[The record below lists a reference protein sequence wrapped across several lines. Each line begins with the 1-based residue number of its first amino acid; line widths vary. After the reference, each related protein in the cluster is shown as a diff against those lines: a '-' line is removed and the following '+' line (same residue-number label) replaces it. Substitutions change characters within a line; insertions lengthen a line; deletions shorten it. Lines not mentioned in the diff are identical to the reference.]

1 MSNINP
7 DHYKMAGGQ
16 EAYEVIGD
24 VCDTLES
31 RGVAGAEIYYVGS
44 ALKYLLR
51 YGAKGD
57 ADEQIRKA
65 IRFLQMALPEEEEE
79 DDGGDLTITCDS
91 ESNYRV
97 TFPSE
102 GYLKGLRSVADGPRV
117 LAREAETLG
126 IHFGDDYKPQPGDF
140 VRDATGDLLWVASVG
155 GLCGSLWGPTS
166 LWRRDLWVRVQIVR
180 DTHPSHAGG

>member
-7 DHYKMAGGQ
+7 DHYKMAGGR

-65 IRFLQMALPEEEEE
+65 IRFLQMALPEEEGE
-79 DDGGDLTITCDS
+79 DGDLTIACES
-91 ESNYRV
+91 ENTHQV
-97 TFPSE
+97 TFSSA
-102 GYLKGLRSVADGPRV
+102 GCLTGRHSVDEGPRAYHGV
-117 LAREAETLG
+117 FPPKSAYGGLHGDPEG
-126 IHFGDDYKPQPGDF
+126 FGGSDFGDFDE
-140 VRDATGDLLWVASVG
+140 
-155 GLCGSLWGPTS
+155 
-166 LWRRDLWVRVQIVR
+166 
-180 DTHPSHAGG
+180 